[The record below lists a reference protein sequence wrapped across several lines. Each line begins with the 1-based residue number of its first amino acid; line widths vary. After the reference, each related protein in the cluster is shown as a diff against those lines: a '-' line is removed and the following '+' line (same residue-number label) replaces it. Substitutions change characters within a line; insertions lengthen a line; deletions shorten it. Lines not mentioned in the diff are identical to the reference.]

1 MNIIKNVFKVAGM
14 CVMPDG
20 LVIMATVAID
30 LVSGL
35 IKEVRAGMD
44 AADLC
49 VPDCL
54 IFAGFVETHVH
65 FREST
70 DGKANHKETNA
81 TGSKAAVN
89 GGLTHACAMGNDVDP
104 PKDEK
109 SYAAKHELTRDALI
123 PITNYA
129 TIVPGGRPFT
139 FRGLPVP
146 FKIFMGPSIGIT
158 NFESD
163 GDSIDTLQHF
173 GGEDVSSHCES
184 PHVLRLYKHESSH
197 ERRRPEIAE
206 TICVKLAIRC
216 TRDFRIRTWKVC
228 HVSVEESLRLI
239 TAARRLGIP
248 VICEGTH
255 HHVWFNTL
263 MFQFLDDAGRKMLQ
277 VNPPIRGPRDQ
288 EAILRGLENGDI
300 DILAGDHA
308 PHLWESEKM
317 GPNGMSGLTQADTY
331 GAFVTWLMR
340 ERGFTAKRIAEIC
353 AINPGRFVNR
363 FLNHQEFGHG
373 YGYINEGYVG
383 SLTILDLNRP
393 ATVTKAKLD
402 TKCNWSPFEGITFP
416 GSVRHT
422 VVRGKVYDS
431 IMHD

>member
-70 DGKANHKETNA
+70 DGKANHKETN
-81 TGSKAAVN
+81 
-89 GGLTHACAMGNDVDP
+89 
-104 PKDEK
+104 
-109 SYAAKHELTRDALI
+109 
-123 PITNYA
+123 A

-373 YGYINEGYVG
+373 YGYIKEGYVG